1 MKGRFLYL
9 VVLGIFLIFQFPA
22 CLATERTGQNKSCK
36 YLGVVRV
43 SLLITNLNTGEITMC
58 KPILTALICLM
69 MKQGIMAEQMSTS
82 DLLDRYE
89 ATQAKIKNYGDK
101 GIYRGEV
108 MMPEGKTF
116 FHEESV
122 FYIDGDRI
130 RWLNYQ
136 WRGLKSMDEPTP
148 IEQGYKRDYIWDGER
163 AFEYRKPKDLYGQLF
178 IDSEDKMRKHM
189 IGLGYNG
196 APLIG
201 IFEGDLE
208 PVSLLLRQARTISV
222 RPQQEQVGGS
232 SCYIIDAV
240 TDHGKYT
247 IWIDPEHGYNI
258 AKAQVYKKEGDIA
271 WGKPLEWLGDLSN
284 WRGPKPARLRGLSF
298 TLKNVRF
305 DKINGVWIPM
315 EADYETTKKRDDY
328 DSAVKAHYRRT
339 YFEADPDFDAIN
351 AFVPDIPNG
360 TRVFIWGVQGIKYE
374 WKDGEPVTVVD

>member
-1 MKGRFLYL
+1 
-9 VVLGIFLIFQFPA
+9 
-22 CLATERTGQNKSCK
+22 
-36 YLGVVRV
+36 
-43 SLLITNLNTGEITMC
+43 MC